1 VNPFLSVIVVCWN
14 NERELPRTLYTLSPQ
29 FQKGITADQYEVI
42 VVDNG
47 SKNPPQYEDYKSLGL
62 NLRIFNQANP
72 TKSPVAALNF
82 GLNMAFGGVLCAY
95 IDGARMASPG
105 LLAQA
110 LEAISFHPRAVVGS
124 RGRYLGPLPQRAS
137 MKYGYN
143 QQLEDHLLDS
153 VDWKSNGYE
162 LFNISVFDESAG
174 SVWTDNIAESNSLF
188 MDRKLW
194 IEHGGFDVAF
204 SSPGGGF
211 TNLDAWGRAGS
222 LPDIRT
228 IILNGEATF
237 HQFHGGVATNVKAS
251 EVEPMRDE
259 YIALKGEDYQSPT
272 TPVYFWGSFTN
283 PPPYIELRRIFGE
296 SYEDRIEYGPMK
308 NLLKFPEPKKDQ
320 KGAGLKK
327 SRTLKARVKR
337 LGRRFISKPGIRK
350 ILNRIPPST
359 RSKLKRLLVR

>member
-1 VNPFLSVIVVCWN
+1 MNPFLSVIVVSWN

-29 FQKGITADQYEVI
+29 FQRGITADQYEVI

-62 NLRIFNQANP
+62 NLRIFNQVHP
-72 TKSPVAALNF
+72 TKSPVPALNF

-110 LEAISFHPRAVVGS
+110 LEAMSFHPRAVVGS

-143 QQLEDHLLDS
+143 QQLEDQLLDS

-174 SVWTDNIAESNSLF
+174 SVWTENIAESNSLF

-211 TNLDAWGRAGS
+211 TNLDAWGRAAS

-259 YIALKGEDYQSPT
+259 YIALKGEDYQRPT

-283 PPPYIELRRIFGE
+283 PPPYIELRRIYGE
-296 SYEDRIEYGPMK
+296 SYEDRIKHGPMK
-308 NLLKFPEPKKDQ
+308 NLLKFPEPKKDL
-320 KGAGLKK
+320 KGAGRKK

-337 LGRRFISKPGIRK
+337 FGRRFISKPGIRK

-359 RSKLKRLLVR
+359 RSKLKQLLVR